1 MLGYISFGGFYGYYD
16 EYIDMAIEREI
27 EYRTEDLSNE
37 NAEYIRSNWDMDYQ
51 TLHYAITNK
60 YVDFYKTALNDF
72 LKDNDLPVV
81 NFDFDKLISPR
92 EYNFSNDT
100 VEIRI
105 SEQDLITVRKLA
117 DRLTNNEGKTFKQY
131 VHDRMTPCD
140 GFIPF
145 YSQNV
150 NMWGD
155 VTDWKQAQ
163 IEVLFDFVLNYKDFE
178 DSREWLY
185 FEIYIDN
192 LVSEFIH
199 LPELP

>member
-16 EYIDMAIEREI
+16 DNVETAIECEL
-27 EYRTEDLSNE
+27 EYYTENLSDE
-37 NAEYIRSNWDMDYQ
+37 RAEYVRNNWDIDYRE
-51 TLHYAITNK
+51 LHSCIANEYAD
-60 YVDFYKTALNDF
+60 YYKTALNDL

-81 NFDFDKLISPR
+81 NFEFDKLISPS

-100 VEIRI
+100 VQVKI

-117 DRLTNNEGKTFKQY
+117 DKLTNNEGKTFKQY
-131 VHDRMTPCD
+131 VYDRMTPCD

-178 DSREWLY
+178 DTKEWDL
-185 FEIYIDN
+185 FGIAIDD
-192 LVSEFIH
+192 LVSAYIK
-199 LPELP
+199 LP